1 VSGLELDAATSARL
15 DDLIDSCVS
24 CGFCLPACPTFQL
37 TGEESESPRGR
48 IELVAALQ
56 ADELTLG
63 DVRPHLDRCL
73 GCRACE
79 PACPSNVRYGDI
91 LELARGGGAVT
102 RTRTVDATLAAV
114 RHPGLVGAFVRAGRP
129 FARLVPGA
137 LGAMGRATEPPRRI
151 DWERR
156 RRGAPRAAVLRG
168 CVMQH
173 AFAPAQQAA
182 VDLLARCG
190 YDVLAAPGQGCCGAL
205 HLHNGELGQGER
217 MRAATLAAFPS
228 DTLIVSTSA
237 GCGAA
242 LRERAPE
249 RVVDLTEAI
258 ARAPEPPRFRR
269 RPWRLAVF
277 DPCHLRHAQGIVD
290 EPRLLAAQ
298 VASEVVELRDA
309 GRCCGAAGVYALEQ
323 PELSGRLRADR
334 VQAIGE
340 SSAQAVLCGN
350 PGCALQLR
358 QGLADAGLSS
368 VQVLHPAELAVAA
381 ALAADG
387 PAPTTVSYT

>member
-1 VSGLELDAATSARL
+1 VSGLDLDATQSGHL
-15 DDLIDSCVS
+15 DELISSCVS

-56 ADELTLG
+56 RGELALEE
-63 DVRPHLDRCL
+63 VRPHLDRCL

-79 PACPSNVRYGDI
+79 PVCPSNVQYGEI
-91 LELARGGGAVT
+91 LELARGGGAVS

-114 RHPGLVGAFVRAGRP
+114 RHPRLIGAFVRAGRP
-129 FARLVPGA
+129 FSALAPGA
-137 LGAMGRATEPPRRI
+137 LGAMGRATDPPRSI
-151 DWERR
+151 VWERR
-156 RRGAPRAAVLRG
+156 RAGAPRAAVLRG

-182 VDLLARCG
+182 VDLLAACG
-190 YDVLAAPGQGCCGAL
+190 YDVIAAAGQGCCGAL
-205 HLHNGELGQGER
+205 HLHNGELAQGER
-217 MRAATLAAFPS
+217 MRESALAAFPE

-242 LRERAPE
+242 LRERAPA
-249 RVVDLTEAI
+249 RVVDLTEAV
-258 ARAPEPPRFRR
+258 ARAPEPPRFVA
-269 RPWRLAVF
+269 RPGRLAVF
-277 DPCHLRHAQGIVD
+277 DPCHLRHAQGVIE
-290 EPRLLAAQ
+290 EPRRLARQ
-298 VASEVVELRDA
+298 VASEVVELRAA

-334 VQAIGE
+334 VAAIAE
-340 SSAQAVLCGN
+340 SGADAVLCGN

-358 QGLADAGLSS
+358 QGLAEAGLAK
-368 VQVLHPAELAVAA
+368 VRVAHPAELAVAA
-381 ALAADG
+381 LDA
-387 PAPTTVSYT
+387 

>member
-1 VSGLELDAATSARL
+1 MTGLDLERAASAHL

-24 CGFCLPACPTFQL
+24 CGFCLPACPTFHL

-48 IELVAALQ
+48 IELIAALQ
-56 ADELTLG
+56 AGELALD

-79 PACPSNVRYGDI
+79 PVCPSNVQYGEI

-102 RTRTVDATLAAV
+102 RTHTVDATLAAV
-114 RHPGLVGAFVRAGRP
+114 RHPAVVGAVVRLGRP
-129 FARLVPGA
+129 FAGLTPGP
-137 LGAMGRATEPPRRI
+137 LGAMGRATDRPQRI
-151 DWERR
+151 SWERR
-156 RRGAPRAAVLRG
+156 RPGAPRAAVLRG

-182 VDLLARCG
+182 VDLLAACG
-190 YDVLAAPGQGCCGAL
+190 YDVVAAPGQGCCGAL
-205 HLHNGELGQGER
+205 HLHNGELAAGER
-217 MRAATLAAFPS
+217 LRDATLDAFPD

-242 LRERAPE
+242 LRARAPE
-249 RVVDLTEAI
+249 RVLDLTEAV
-258 ARAPEPPRFRR
+258 AAAPSPPPLTR
-269 RPWRLAVF
+269 RPSRLAVF
-277 DPCHLRHAQGIVD
+277 DPCHLRHAQGVVE
-290 EPRLLAAQ
+290 EPRRLAAQ
-298 VASEVVELRDA
+298 VATEVVELRDA

-334 VQAIGE
+334 VAAIRE
-340 SSAQAVLCGN
+340 SGADTVMCGN

-358 QGLADAGLSS
+358 QGLADAGLGHVRVS
-368 VQVLHPAELAVAA
+368 HPAELAI
-381 ALAADG
+381 
-387 PAPTTVSYT
+387 TSIQK

>member
-1 VSGLELDAATSARL
+1 VTPPSGLDLDATASAHL
-15 DDLIDSCVS
+15 GELLGSCIS

-56 ADELTLG
+56 AGDLALD

-79 PACPSNVRYGDI
+79 PACPSNVRYGEI

-114 RHPGLVGAFVRAGRP
+114 RHPGLVGAFMRAGRP
-129 FARLVPGA
+129 FAALTPGA
-137 LGAMGRATEPPRRI
+137 LGAMGRATDRPRRVR
-151 DWERR
+151 WERR
-156 RRGAPRAAVLRG
+156 SPGAPRASVLRG

-182 VDLLARCG
+182 VDLLSDCG
-190 YDVLAAPGQGCCGAL
+190 YDVVGVPAQGCCGAL
-205 HLHNGELGQGER
+205 HLHNGELAEGER
-217 MRAATLAAFPS
+217 MRTSTLDAFPA
-228 DTLIVSTSA
+228 DCLIVSTSA

-249 RVVDLTEAI
+249 RVVDLTEAV
-258 ARAPEPPRFRR
+258 ARAPRPPRFAR
-269 RPWRLAVF
+269 RPSRLAVF
-277 DPCHLRHAQGIVD
+277 DPCHLRHAQGVIE
-290 EPRLLAAQ
+290 EPRWLASQ
-298 VASEVVELRDA
+298 IASEVVELRDA

-323 PELSGRLRADR
+323 PELSGRLRDDR
-334 VQAIGE
+334 VAAIRE
-340 SSAQAVLCGN
+340 SGADAVLCGN

-358 QGLADAGLSS
+358 QGLADAGLAH
-368 VQVLHPAELAVAA
+368 VEVAHPAELALRAV
-381 ALAADG
+381 
-387 PAPTTVSYT
+387 T

>member
-1 VSGLELDAATSARL
+1 VSELDLGPVASARL
-15 DDLIDSCVS
+15 DELIDSCIS
-24 CGFCLPACPTFQL
+24 CGFCLPACPTFHL

-56 ADELTLG
+56 AGELALA

-79 PACPSNVRYGDI
+79 PVCPSNVHYGAI
-91 LELARGGGAVT
+91 LELARAGGAVS

-114 RHPGLVGAFVRAGRP
+114 RHPGLVGAFVRTGRP
-129 FARLVPGA
+129 LARLVPGA
-137 LGAMGRATEPPRRI
+137 LGAMGRATDRPRAI
-151 DWERR
+151 SWERR
-156 RRGAPRAAVLRG
+156 RAGAPRAAVLRG

-182 VDLLARCG
+182 VDLLAACG
-190 YDVLAAPGQGCCGAL
+190 YDVVAPPGQGCCGAL
-205 HLHNGELGQGER
+205 HLHNGELAVGER
-217 MRAATLAAFPS
+217 MRDAALGSFPAG
-228 DTLIVSTSA
+228 TLIVSTSA

-249 RVVDLTEAI
+249 RVVDLTEAV
-258 ARAPEPPRFRR
+258 ARAPEPPRLHP
-269 RPWRLAVF
+269 RPGRLAVF
-277 DPCHLRHAQGIVD
+277 DPCHLRHAQGVID
-290 EPRLLAAQ
+290 EPRQLAGRIARD
-298 VASEVVELRDA
+298 VVELRDA

-334 VQAIGE
+334 VEAIRE
-340 SSAQAVLCGN
+340 SGADDVLCGN

-358 QGLADAGLSS
+358 QGLAEAGLSS
-368 VQVLHPAELAVAA
+368 VRVLHPAELALA
-381 ALAADG
+381 ALA
-387 PAPTTVSYT
+387 

>member
-1 VSGLELDAATSARL
+1 MSRLDLDAGTGAQL
-15 DDLIDSCVS
+15 DELLGSCIS

-48 IELVAALQ
+48 IELVAALRS
-56 ADELTLG
+56 DELTLD

-79 PACPSNVRYGDI
+79 PACPSNVQYGQI

-114 RHPGLVGAFVRAGRP
+114 RHPGLVGAVVRAARP
-129 FARLVPGA
+129 FAGLAPGV
-137 LGAMGRATEPPRRI
+137 LGAMGRATDRPRKVS
-151 DWERR
+151 WERR
-156 RRGAPRAAVLRG
+156 RPGAPRAAVLRG

-182 VDLLARCG
+182 VDLLADCG
-190 YDVLAAPGQGCCGAL
+190 YDVVAAPGQGCCGAL
-205 HLHNGELGQGER
+205 HLHNGELAEGER
-217 MRAATLAAFPS
+217 MRSSTLAAFPAE
-228 DTLIVSTSA
+228 TMIVSTSA

-242 LRERAPE
+242 LREHAPE
-249 RVVDLTEAI
+249 QVVDLTEAV
-258 ARAPEPPRFRR
+258 ARAPRPPRFAQRS
-269 RPWRLAVF
+269 WRLAVF

-290 EPRLLAAQ
+290 EPRWLAGQIAT
-298 VASEVVELRDA
+298 EVLELRDA

-323 PELSGRLRADR
+323 PELSGRLRDDR
-334 VQAIGE
+334 VAAVQE
-340 SSAQAVLCGN
+340 SGADAVLCGN

-358 QGLADAGLSS
+358 QGLADAGLAH
-368 VQVLHPAELAVAA
+368 VQVAHPAELA
-381 ALAADG
+381 LA
-387 PAPTTVSYT
+387 SIF

>member
-1 VSGLELDAATSARL
+1 VSGLDLDAAASTRL

-24 CGFCLPACPTFQL
+24 CGFCLPVCPTFQL

-79 PACPSNVRYGDI
+79 PACPSNVQYGEI
-91 LELARGGGAVT
+91 LELARAGGAVT

-114 RHPGLVGAFVRAGRP
+114 RHPALIGAFVRAGRP
-129 FARLVPGA
+129 FARFVPGA
-137 LGAMGRATEPPRRI
+137 LGAMGRATEPPRRV

-190 YDVLAAPGQGCCGAL
+190 YDVLGAPGQGCCGAL
-205 HLHNGELGQGER
+205 HLHNGELAQGER
-217 MRAATLAAFPS
+217 MRSATLAAFPA

-258 ARAPEPPRFRR
+258 ARAPEPPPFHRR
-269 RPWRLAVF
+269 AWRLAVF

-323 PELSGRLRADR
+323 PELSGRLRSDR
-334 VQAIGE
+334 VQAIAE
-340 SSAQAVLCGN
+340 SSADAVLCGN

-358 QGLADAGLSS
+358 QGLAEAGLSF
-368 VQVLHPAELAVAA
+368 VRVLHPAELALVA
-381 ALAADG
+381 ALATDG
-387 PAPTTVSYT
+387 PATTSMSYT

>member
-1 VSGLELDAATSARL
+1 MSRLDLDATASAHL
-15 DDLIDSCVS
+15 DELLGSCIS

-56 ADELTLG
+56 SDELTLEQ
-63 DVRPHLDRCL
+63 VTPHLDRCL

-79 PACPSNVRYGDI
+79 PACPSNVQYGEI

-114 RHPGLVGAFVRAGRP
+114 RHPGLIGAVMRAGRP
-129 FARLVPGA
+129 FASFTPGA
-137 LGAMGRATEPPRRI
+137 LGAMGRATDRPRKVV
-151 DWERR
+151 WERR
-156 RRGAPRAAVLRG
+156 RSGAARAAVLRG

-182 VDLLARCG
+182 VDLLADCG
-190 YDVLAAPGQGCCGAL
+190 YDVIAAPGQGCCGAL
-205 HLHNGELGQGER
+205 HLHNGELAEGAR
-217 MRAATLAAFPS
+217 MRTSTLAAFPA

-237 GCGAA
+237 GCEAA
-242 LRERAPE
+242 LRERDAA
-249 RVVDLTEAI
+249 RVVDLTEAV
-258 ARAPEPPRFRR
+258 ARAPRPPRFAP
-269 RPWRLAVF
+269 RPARLAVF
-277 DPCHLRHAQGIVD
+277 DPCHLRHAQGVVD
-290 EPRLLAAQ
+290 EPRWLAAQ
-298 VASEVVELRDA
+298 IATEVVELRDA

-334 VQAIGE
+334 VAAIRE
-340 SSAQAVLCGN
+340 SGADAVMCGN

-358 QGLADAGLSS
+358 QGLADAGLGH
-368 VQVLHPAELAVAA
+368 VQVTHPAELALQAVAYCVH
-381 ALAADG
+381 
-387 PAPTTVSYT
+387 PPR